1 VVATVIATATAESS
15 PASAFWAGHSFESIV
30 RMSRPLA
37 DIPIRWRQE
46 RLHEDRTLKE
56 GGFERIGKI
65 EHEHEHE
72 HMHVEGLAFEIYSL
86 KAGAMNLDAP

>member
-37 DIPIRWRQE
+37 DIPIRRRQE
-46 RLHEDRTLKE
+46 RLHEDRTFKE
-56 GGFERIGKI
+56 GSFERVGKI
-65 EHEHEHE
+65 EHT
-72 HMHVEGLAFEIYSL
+72 HMHVEELALEIYSL